1 MPQCIALCREMRIL
15 STLLLALTIAAAR
28 ADVRLVEKDGRFE
41 LLRNGQPYM
50 IKGGGGD
57 EKSLA
62 SLAAAGG
69 NSVRLWGDGNLGE
82 VLDEAHKLGLT
93 VTAGIWLGQV
103 RQGFDWSDVDSLMK
117 QREHIRETVLK
128 HKDHP
133 ALLCWALGNE
143 MEDWS
148 GKNGAVWTA
157 INSLSVMVHQL
168 DPAHPI
174 MTVVAEIGGEKVR
187 HIHALCPEIDI
198 IGVNSYGGA
207 ATLAER
213 YRAAGGKKPYMLAE
227 FGPAGAWEIPQNEI
241 GAHPE
246 QTSTKKAAAYKQVYE
261 SAVLAQRGLCVG
273 SYAFL
278 WGQKQEVTST
288 WFSMLLPDGTRLG
301 AVDVMHELW
310 TGKPPVNRCP
320 ELNSLTVNGVDKPVE
335 PGTTLRAT
343 LDAKDPEGDELKVEW
358 VLQHDPGK
366 YTDKDTAPPLFPEAI
381 TRSDAKSAEIK
392 VPADGGLYRLFAFVR
407 DGHGGGATA
416 NVVFRVTRE
425 EKIPSGGKAT
435 LPLSVYAEADDAQT
449 FAPAGWM
456 GDVKFIRIDP
466 ASTTQPHSGKT
477 AMKCEFTSDKG
488 WGGVVWQSPAGDWGD
503 QGGGFDLTG
512 AKKISFWARGESGGE
527 KVAFKFGIIKD
538 KKFADT
544 ASGAIEPVTL
554 TKEWQRYEIP
564 VSGNLTRIK
573 TGFVWTLAAA
583 GAPVVFYLDD
593 IRWE

>member
-1 MPQCIALCREMRIL
+1 MALSPRMLIFSIVL
-15 STLLLALTIAAAR
+15 IALTIAAAR
-28 ADVRLVEKDGRFE
+28 ADVRLVEKDGLFE

-50 IKGGGGD
+50 IKGAGGD

-103 RQGFDWSDVDSLMK
+103 RQGFDWSDADSLMK
-117 QREHIRETVLK
+117 QRAHVRQIVLK

-168 DPAHPI
+168 DPAHPT

-198 IGVNSYGGA
+198 IGINSYGPA
-207 ATLAER
+207 ETLAER

-227 FGPAGAWEIPQNEI
+227 FGPSGAWETPKNGI

-246 QTSTKKAAAYKQVYE
+246 QSSTVKAADYKRVYG

-310 TGKPPVNRCP
+310 TGKPPANRCP
-320 ELNSLTVNGVDKPVE
+320 ALNSLIVEGADKPVA
-335 PGTTLRAT
+335 PGTTLHAK
-343 LDAKDPEGDELKVEW
+343 LDAKDPEGDALKVEW

-366 YTDKDTAPPLFPEAI
+366 YTDKDTAPPSFPKAI
-381 TRSDAKSAEIK
+381 IRSDATSAEIN
-392 VPADGGLYRLFAFVR
+392 VPADEGLYRLFAFVR

-416 NVVFRVTRE
+416 NVVFRVADE
-425 EKIPSGGKAT
+425 EMISPGRKTT
-435 LPLSVYAEADDAQT
+435 LPFSIFAEADDAPT
-449 FAPAGWM
+449 FVPAGWM
-456 GDVKFIRIDP
+456 GDAKFIRVDP
-466 ASTTQPHSGKT
+466 ASTVQPHSGKT
-477 AMKCEFTSDKG
+477 AMKCEFASDKG

-503 QGGGFDLTG
+503 QGGGYDLTG

-538 KKFADT
+538 KKFSDS

-554 TKEWQRYEIP
+554 TKEWQRFEIP

-573 TGFVWTLAAA
+573 TGFAWTLVSA
-583 GAPVVFYLDD
+583 GALVVFYLDD